1 LKNALGTA
9 SSAFHTP
16 PNRGRQTPRGEISD
30 IAVNASWAFIESAKP
45 KDEVECALLI
55 QMACTHI
62 DDVCRDCE
70 RNSPLKA
77 SAATPVTA
85 GLRNPG
91 RNATASKKR
100 RAWQRIDIA
109 GSFHAPMICAMLFPA
124 MSTGKRARRT
134 DADSRVDAYICHE
147 TIKPVARARFSIE
160 RTAMSDNP
168 ESSDER
174 PCLHCLIA
182 DLIDEFYAEYGSS
195 EGEKDTV
202 DIDEILSAL
211 GKVIAEMTYGSDAAV
226 RQRVLEDL
234 TREVAR
240 FEEEY
245 ANSPASDVRH

>member
-1 LKNALGTA
+1 
-9 SSAFHTP
+9 
-16 PNRGRQTPRGEISD
+16 
-30 IAVNASWAFIESAKP
+30 
-45 KDEVECALLI
+45 
-55 QMACTHI
+55 
-62 DDVCRDCE
+62 
-70 RNSPLKA
+70 
-77 SAATPVTA
+77 
-85 GLRNPG
+85 
-91 RNATASKKR
+91 
-100 RAWQRIDIA
+100 
-109 GSFHAPMICAMLFPA
+109 
-124 MSTGKRARRT
+124 
-134 DADSRVDAYICHE
+134 
-147 TIKPVARARFSIE
+147 
-160 RTAMSDNP
+160 MSDNP

-234 TREVAR
+234 TREVVR

>member
-1 LKNALGTA
+1 
-9 SSAFHTP
+9 
-16 PNRGRQTPRGEISD
+16 
-30 IAVNASWAFIESAKP
+30 
-45 KDEVECALLI
+45 
-55 QMACTHI
+55 
-62 DDVCRDCE
+62 
-70 RNSPLKA
+70 
-77 SAATPVTA
+77 
-85 GLRNPG
+85 
-91 RNATASKKR
+91 
-100 RAWQRIDIA
+100 
-109 GSFHAPMICAMLFPA
+109 
-124 MSTGKRARRT
+124 
-134 DADSRVDAYICHE
+134 
-147 TIKPVARARFSIE
+147 
-160 RTAMSDNP
+160 MSDNP

-245 ANSPASDVRH
+245 ANSSASDARH

>member
-1 LKNALGTA
+1 MV
-9 SSAFHTP
+9 P
-16 PNRGRQTPRGEISD
+16 
-30 IAVNASWAFIESAKP
+30 
-45 KDEVECALLI
+45 
-55 QMACTHI
+55 
-62 DDVCRDCE
+62 
-70 RNSPLKA
+70 
-77 SAATPVTA
+77 
-85 GLRNPG
+85 
-91 RNATASKKR
+91 
-100 RAWQRIDIA
+100 
-109 GSFHAPMICAMLFPA
+109 
-124 MSTGKRARRT
+124 
-134 DADSRVDAYICHE
+134 DADSMVDAYMCHE
-147 TIKPVARARFSIE
+147 TIKPVATLFKLRGQ
-160 RTAMSDNP
+160 TAMSDNP